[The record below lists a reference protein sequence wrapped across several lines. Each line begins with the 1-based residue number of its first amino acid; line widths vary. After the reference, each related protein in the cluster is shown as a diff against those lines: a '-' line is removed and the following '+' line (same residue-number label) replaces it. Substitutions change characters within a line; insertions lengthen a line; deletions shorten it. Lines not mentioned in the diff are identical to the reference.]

1 MEVLNI
7 KNRHLVLPRHAYI
20 PRKWNIS
27 WLRSFAEMLSSY
39 RSILKQHSLCREE
52 KSFKLQFILM
62 KTTLALLCICI
73 ILEKYFLAWQR
84 ICAAQYLSES
94 VCICGCHL
102 ALSTVY
108 WGRGGISNVFLFI
121 LDTFYSNQ
129 YLMHS
134 KSYFT
139 IYLFTFR
146 EGMKKKLVLFGKS
159 LCWMFYVLLS
169 E

>member
-1 MEVLNI
+1 MHIFLENEIYLDTDLFL
-7 KNRHLVLPRHAYI
+7 KCFHSY
-20 PRKWNIS
+20 
-27 WLRSFAEMLSSY
+27 Y
-39 RSILKQHSLCREE
+39 RSISKQHSLCREE
-52 KSFKLQFILM
+52 KSFKLHFILM

-84 ICAAQYLSES
+84 ICAALYLSES

-146 EGMKKKLVLFGKS
+146 EGMKKTSSQSSVDAIDS
-159 LCWMFYVLLS
+159 
-169 E
+169 